1 MFDLCRKPG
10 LNTMT
15 VYLITGASR
24 GLGLGLVQRVLE
36 LQDTVVF
43 AAARSPAKSQELQ
56 ALCKDHPDRVFTVT
70 VDTADE
76 KSIKV
81 IIE

>member
-1 MFDLCRKPG
+1 
-10 LNTMT
+10 MT

-81 IIE
+81 STKWKPLSA